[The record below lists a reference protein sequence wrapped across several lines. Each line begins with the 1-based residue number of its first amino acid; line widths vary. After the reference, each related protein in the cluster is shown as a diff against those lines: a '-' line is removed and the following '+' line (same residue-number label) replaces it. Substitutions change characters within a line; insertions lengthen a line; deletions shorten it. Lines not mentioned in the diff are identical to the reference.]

1 MQRERVMIR
10 DRRVAA
16 VCHCRLLLTERTV
29 LAAGT
34 AIVSARFDVR
44 M

>member
-16 VCHCRLLLTERTV
+16 VCLCRLLLTERT
-29 LAAGT
+29 
-34 AIVSARFDVR
+34 AIVSVRFDVR
-44 M
+44 V